1 INNTK
6 NIASHSLSQ
15 MKQLPGQL
23 SSAGQNLAIK
33 GAGLAGNVYRATNP
47 LASAAIHGFQKF
59 QQKRTP
65 QEPVKAGQV
74 INPFELGGRS
84 NQALPYSGRH
94 VRYHGVEPEM
104 SSTKPKTEQNSGF
117 SSGLIPTSSMNPVR
131 PKQQAQSSKQ
141 QGNNQRKPLLNKG
154 SAFVGQSIPLPAG
167 KVPVPQ
173 LTASGSLSQ
182 QIRQVKNQAKNG
194 SYPAMQQLLNQY
206 SVPKSSIATLSGN
219 RSVQQL
225 GQRSSESKPSISAP
239 KSLQPA
245 FSSLDK
251 PTDQSKKIEKDPKTL
266 PILDAKPGTDFT
278 LPKGRTVQKPLSKKG

>member
-1 INNTK
+1 
-6 NIASHSLSQ
+6 
-15 MKQLPGQL
+15 M
-23 SSAGQNLAIK
+23 
-33 GAGLAGNVYRATNP
+33 
-47 LASAAIHGFQKF
+47 
-59 QQKRTP
+59 
-65 QEPVKAGQV
+65 

-194 SYPAMQQLLNQY
+194 SYPAMQRY
-206 SVPKSSIATLSGN
+206 
-219 RSVQQL
+219 
-225 GQRSSESKPSISAP
+225 
-239 KSLQPA
+239 
-245 FSSLDK
+245 
-251 PTDQSKKIEKDPKTL
+251 
-266 PILDAKPGTDFT
+266 
-278 LPKGRTVQKPLSKKG
+278 